1 MAEKEHELQLREKDE
16 SALNDPGL
24 VSAVAANLAEIGGE
38 LADEEL
44 VVEPT
49 PDSKDTDGDDAA
61 VDDDPADEAPDD
73 DPTPEK
79 EEDSGD
85 VLAEIPAPYLR
96 SAAHFGWDDNAVSDM
111 VKKAGADHVMSMLRD
126 LHTKD
131 NNLTA
136 KFADLGRQDKG
147 KLDTPV
153 PDVGRAADPPA
164 KGKIDIAALRE
175 KYGDDDVLVD
185 VIAMQQENTDR
196 LGKKLDDVSSRL
208 ADTRNTLTQQEYK
221 QQQDDRKLLDNF
233 FGGNDLEPYKDFYGK
248 LEAGADTWAD
258 LSSQQQVNRHQVC
271 KLADDI
277 VRGAGMRG
285 AAMDPGEA
293 LARAHAVVS
302 GPIAES
308 VTRRKIMGEVEKRS
322 NARVVRPSKG
332 KATSTPGV
340 VGKSKTREEVLS
352 RANERLASVFK

>member
-1 MAEKEHELQLREKDE
+1 MADKEHELPLREKDE
-16 SALNDPGL
+16 SALKDPGL
-24 VSAVAANLAEIGGE
+24 VSSVAANLAEIGGE
-38 LADEEL
+38 LADEES
-44 VVEPT
+44 VVDPT
-49 PDSKDTDGDDAA
+49 PDNV
-61 VDDDPADEAPDD
+61 VDDDPADETPDD
-73 DPTPEK
+73 DPTPEEKK
-79 EEDSGD
+79 EEDSDD
-85 VLAEIPAPYLR
+85 VLA
-96 SAAHFGWDDNAVSDM
+96 AAHFGWDEKAVADM
-111 VKKAGADHVMSMLRD
+111 VGSAGVDNVTAMLRD

-136 KFADLGRQDKG
+136 KFADIGRQG
-147 KLDTPV
+147 KEDQGRLNTPA
-153 PDVGRAADPPA
+153 PDVGRAEDPPA

-185 VIAMQQENTDR
+185 VIAMQQENVDR
-196 LGKKLDDVSSRL
+196 LSKKLDDVNSKL
-208 ADTRNTLTQQEYK
+208 TDTRSTLTQQEFK

-248 LEAGADTWAD
+248 LGADADTWAD
-258 LSSQQQVNRHQVC
+258 LSSQQQVNRQQVC

-332 KATSTPGV
+332 KVTSTPGV

>member
-1 MAEKEHELQLREKDE
+1 MADKEHELKLREKDE

-24 VSAVAANLAEIGGE
+24 VSAVAANLAKIGGE

-44 VVEPT
+44 VVDPT
-49 PDSKDTDGDDAA
+49 PDND
-61 VDDDPADEAPDD
+61 VVEDDPADETPDD
-73 DPTPEK
+73 DPTPDEK
-79 EEDSGD
+79 DEQEDGDD
-85 VLAEIPAPYLR
+85 VLAEIPVAYMR
-96 SAAHFGWDDNAVSDM
+96 SAAHFGWDDKAVSDM
-111 VKKAGADHVMSMLRD
+111 VEKAGADHVMSMLRD

-136 KFADLGRQDKG
+136 KFADLGRQG
-147 KLDTPV
+147 KVNQGQLDTPA
-153 PDVGRAADPPA
+153 PDVSVSPTPA

-175 KYGDDDVLVD
+175 KYGEDDVLVD
-185 VIAMQQENTDR
+185 VIAMQQENADR
-196 LGKKLDDVSSRL
+196 LSKKLDDVSSKL
-208 ADTRNTLTQQEYK
+208 SDTRNTLTQQEFK
-221 QQQDDRKLLDNF
+221 QQQDDRKLLESF
-233 FGGNDLEPYKDFYGK
+233 FGSNDLEPYKDFYGK

-258 LSSQQQVNRHQVC
+258 LSSQQQVNRDQVC

-277 VRGAGMRG
+277 IRGAGMRG
-285 AAMDPGEA
+285 ASMDPGEA

-308 VTRRKIMGEVEKRS
+308 VTRRKIMSEVEKRS
-322 NARVVRPSKG
+322 SARVVRPSKG